1 MELFWDPSN
10 TQSAF
15 SKNTQFQGSRDGR
28 ENNLMD
34 SMHNHWGS
42 EHGAAIT
49 QVCVEEREKCL
60 QELGFSSRF
69 SLSGQVKNLHCID
82 SGKKNYFNSSISALD
97 ENSVSNILTWKGK
110 TAGMKSES
118 RKSGGDAAQTSGSPG

>member
-1 MELFWDPSN
+1 
-10 TQSAF
+10 
-15 SKNTQFQGSRDGR
+15 
-28 ENNLMD
+28 MD
-34 SMHNHWGS
+34 SVHNHCGS
-42 EHGAAIT
+42 KHGAAIT
-49 QVCVEEREKCL
+49 QLCVEEREKCL